1 LKTIFIMP
9 IQNDYQSASI
19 LIEQISGHFRAE
31 DENLILVVDDGSAK
45 LQLVN
50 GHELLSQKKVLF
62 CFTQFKSGHQNAIC
76 FGLSHVKENYPGYN
90 VVILDGDGEDK
101 AADALSLAQRLDVM
115 ESPSVILAIRGTRDV
130 GIKFRIGYFFFT
142 HLFKK
147 FTGKNLRS
155 GNFMAISKD
164 KIPSVL
170 NFPGIRLHLA
180 AAVTRYEPDVTYIEF
195 NRGSRIAG
203 NSRMNLA
210 SLTLHAY
217 GAFSVFSDIVLARF
231 CLFLFM
237 VSVFLSTTV
246 LVIIALKVTGI
257 LGGIPGWTSLVILQI
272 SATTVILLSI
282 AFIGLMLQLRTGLNS
297 QKSKV

>member
-1 LKTIFIMP
+1 
-9 IQNDYQSASI
+9 
-19 LIEQISGHFRAE
+19 
-31 DENLILVVDDGSAK
+31 
-45 LQLVN
+45 
-50 GHELLSQKKVLF
+50 
-62 CFTQFKSGHQNAIC
+62 
-76 FGLSHVKENYPGYN
+76 
-90 VVILDGDGEDK
+90 
-101 AADALSLAQRLDVM
+101 
-115 ESPSVILAIRGTRDV
+115 
-130 GIKFRIGYFFFT
+130 
-142 HLFKK
+142 
-147 FTGKNLRS
+147 
-155 GNFMAISKD
+155 
-164 KIPSVL
+164 
-170 NFPGIRLHLA
+170 
-180 AAVTRYEPDVTYIEF
+180 
-195 NRGSRIAG
+195 
-203 NSRMNLA
+203 MNLA